1 MQFYFNADD
10 RASYRWDLG
19 TRTDGQPLYQGKFE
33 NPPSNLSAAQLESV
47 NGWQIHYFEY
57 TTVGSMDIVT
67 SKKVAF
73 GKWAD
78 RATLTFI

>member
-19 TRTDGQPLYQGKFE
+19 TRVDGQPLYQGKFE
-33 NPPSNLSAAQLESV
+33 NPPSNLDATTIESV

-57 TTVGSMDIVT
+57 TTIGSMDIVI

-73 GKWAD
+73 GKWSD
-78 RATLTFI
+78 RLTLNFT